1 MATVTFVDESTA
13 GARTPA
19 WALQIFEERLTLR
32 ELIRRRIHQEVAEH
46 NAAAPAPRRLLV
58 QPTSTERAL
67 NGEPGEQP
75 RRRIA
80 PERQVALA
88 EEAFARNGF
97 VVLVGDRQVEELDDE
112 VDLRRDT
119 EVTFLKLVPLVGG

>member
-19 WALQIFEERLTLR
+19 WALRIFEERLTLR
-32 ELIRRRIHQEVAEH
+32 ELIRRRIHQEVAEC
-46 NAAAPAPRRLLV
+46 NAAASAPRRLLV
-58 QPTSTERAL
+58 QRTPTERTL
-67 NGEPGEQP
+67 NGEPAERS
-75 RRRIA
+75 RRRID

-88 EEAFARNGF
+88 EEAFTRNGF

>member
-19 WALQIFEERLTLR
+19 WALRIFEERLTLR

-46 NAAAPAPRRLLV
+46 NAATPAPRRLLV
-58 QPTSTERAL
+58 QPTSIERTL
-67 NGEPGEQP
+67 NGEPAERSH
-75 RRRIA
+75 RRVDA
-80 PERQVALA
+80 QRQVALA
-88 EEAFARNGF
+88 EEAFTRNGF